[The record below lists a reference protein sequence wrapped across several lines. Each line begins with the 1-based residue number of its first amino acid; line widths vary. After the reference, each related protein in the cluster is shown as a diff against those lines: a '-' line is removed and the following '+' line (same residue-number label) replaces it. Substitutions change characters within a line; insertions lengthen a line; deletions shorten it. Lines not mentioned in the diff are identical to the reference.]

1 MKTPYDLH
9 HDAWGRLVLVDA
21 DGTQFDGVELVRIY
35 PITDPDHWIAIC
47 DSQGQELACIEDPQS
62 LPPGVQQVFD
72 VHLADRDFLPVILRI
87 TKVSADV
94 DPCEWHVETDRGRTR
109 FLVNSEEDVRRLGG
123 KRTVVVDSHGIRYL
137 IPDTHALDATSRRI
151 LDRYL

>member
-1 MKTPYDLH
+1 MKAPYDLH
-9 HDAWGRLVLVDA
+9 HDAWGQLVLIDA
-21 DGTQFDGVELVRIY
+21 EGEQFDGIELVRIY

-47 DSQGQELACIEDPQS
+47 DPQGHELSCIEDPQT
-62 LPPGVQQVFD
+62 LPPRVRQVLD
-72 VHLADRDFLPVILRI
+72 EHLAEREFLPVIRRI
-87 TKVSADV
+87 VRLSADV

-109 FLVNSEEDVRRLGG
+109 FLVNSEEDVRRLGAN
-123 KRTVVVDSHGIRYL
+123 RTVAVDSHGIRYL

>member
-1 MKTPYDLH
+1 MKAPYDLH
-9 HDAWGRLVLVDA
+9 HDAWGRLVLIDA
-21 DGTQFDGVELVRIY
+21 EGEQFAGIELVRVY

-47 DSQGQELACIEDPQS
+47 DPQGHELSCIEDPQT
-62 LPPGVQQVFD
+62 LPPRVRQVLD
-72 VHLADRDFLPVILRI
+72 EHLAEREFLPVIRRI
-87 TKVSADV
+87 VRVSADV

-109 FLVNSEEDVRRLGG
+109 FLVNSEEDVRRLGANR
-123 KRTVVVDSHGIRYL
+123 KVAVDSHGIRYL